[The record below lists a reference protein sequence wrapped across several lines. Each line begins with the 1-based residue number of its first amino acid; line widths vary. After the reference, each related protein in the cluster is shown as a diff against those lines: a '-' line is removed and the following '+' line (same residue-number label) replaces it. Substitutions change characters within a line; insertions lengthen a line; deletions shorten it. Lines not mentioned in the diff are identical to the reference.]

1 MKWFISAF
9 SLEFA
14 ELGREGKEGC
24 ALDPEAE
31 RGQGTTCC
39 AAAPVELGQVN
50 AAVPAPGSAV
60 P

>member
-9 SLEFA
+9 SLGFPV
-14 ELGREGKEGC
+14 LGREGKEGC

-31 RGQGTTCC
+31 RGQET
-39 AAAPVELGQVN
+39 APVDLGWIS
-50 AAVPAPGSAV
+50 AAVCAPGSAV